1 MEKLVTGKN
10 MALDTS
16 KGRLVGN
23 RCHICTGCGRCFGQ
37 AQGMTIVADG
47 GLLKVWQEQCAFS
60 EESRKLVAVDI
71 GTTTV
76 AMALFGR
83 DGKEEGRFA
92 TVNPQVKYG
101 RDVLSRIQAA
111 GNPADAEVMKTGIRK
126 VLVQG
131 LNHLKEQAAADR
143 GGEGLSNDDWKLMI
157 AGNTTMTYLLMGD
170 DPAELGRVP
179 FHASHL
185 KKREIK
191 LGEMTG
197 EVFGGLS
204 AFVGGDIL
212 AGIYAGEMAERE
224 DITLFIDLGTN
235 GEMALGNRD
244 RIIACSTAAGPA
256 FEGGVTTGVWGA
268 DMVHLTAE
276 LLRKGLVDDTGL
288 LADEYFEEGVLIG
301 NVRVTQQSIRNLQ
314 LAKAAIAAGIGTLA
328 LKYGLSDI
336 AQIKRVVL
344 AGGFG
349 YFLQSEDA
357 AAIGLIPR
365 VLSHKVESGGNTA
378 LAGIF
383 RYGFCEKT
391 EAQSAI
397 DDIVDKTTV
406 INLAEQDSFQD
417 RYVEAM
423 NLEDAVMV

>member
-1 MEKLVTGKN
+1 MEKLVKGEDRTSD
-10 MALDTS
+10 AS
-16 KGRLVGN
+16 KGRLIGN

-37 AQGMTIVADG
+37 TEAMTIVADG
-47 GLLKVWQEQCAFS
+47 GLLKVWQERCAFK
-60 EESRKLVAVDI
+60 ENRKLVAVDI
-71 GTTTV
+71 GTTTI
-76 AMALFGR
+76 AMVLFDK
-83 DGKEEGRFA
+83 DGKEEGRFV

-111 GNPADAEVMKTGIRK
+111 ENPADAEVMTTGIRR
-126 VLVQG
+126 VLEQG
-131 LNHLKEQAAADR
+131 LKYLKERSDAAELR
-143 GGEGLSNDDWKLMI
+143 LLI

-185 KKREIK
+185 EPRTMELGDIK
-191 LGEMTG
+191 GT
-197 EVFGGLS
+197 VFGGLS

-212 AGIYAGEMAERE
+212 AGIYAGEMAEQE
-224 DITLFIDLGTN
+224 EITLFIDLGTN
-235 GEMALGNRD
+235 GEMALGNRE

-314 LAKAAIAAGIGTLA
+314 LAKGAIAAGIGTLVD
-328 LKYGLSDI
+328 KYGLSDI
-336 AQIKRVVL
+336 SQIKRVVL

-349 YFLQSEDA
+349 YFLQAEDA
-357 AAIGLIPR
+357 AAIGLIPKA
-365 VLSHKVESGGNTA
+365 LSQKVESGGNTA

-383 RYGFCEKT
+383 RYGFSEEEAAEK
-391 EAQSAI
+391 AI
-397 DDIVDKTTV
+397 HDIVDKTTV
-406 INLAEQDSFQD
+406 INLAEQDGFQD
-417 RYVEAM
+417 SFIEAM
-423 NLEDAVMV
+423 NLEAW